1 MLHYNFTRKFGH
13 YKASLFINHCLEV
26 NRLRFYVV
34 HTYCEVASKLAS
46 VKKPLNS
53 EVGSSPGS
61 RLQSFEASE
70 ARDQFF
76 QDSKTVE
83 LFFVSKS
90 EQTNFDFV
98 KKIKILELIFKVKG
112 EKQEEEST
120 APPCSNRLPL
130 QLAAF

>member
-1 MLHYNFTRKFGH
+1 MNFF
-13 YKASLFINHCLEV
+13 
-26 NRLRFYVV
+26 FYVV

-53 EVGSSPGS
+53 EVGLSPGS

-120 APPCSNRLPL
+120 APPCSYLLALYSLLP
-130 QLAAF
+130 FKPT

>member
-1 MLHYNFTRKFGH
+1 MVYSVSVVITF
-13 YKASLFINHCLEV
+13 
-26 NRLRFYVV
+26 FYVV